1 MTFHVTMLDLVVVI
15 YIQYVSLDNKNNLG
29 KIQRKK
35 KEAES
40 SLDLSCFVT
49 NVTPSNLRYDSLGK
63 WCRKNVWRDDSKGKS
78 WTVDLKRKKSCPTTY
93 IKRGW
98 RSFCNANG
106 FRAGSFFTFKLF
118 QRGATLGL
126 RLFHRELE
134 EEAMPIEC
142 LSTEPDRNQNERSS
156 QIWKDSSS
164 PSQNRF
170 VTPYNIR
177 VSKLVRIFQNSDLG
191 MFYEI

>member
-1 MTFHVTMLDLVVVI
+1 MRANGLEKMCGEMILI
-15 YIQYVSLDNKNNLG
+15 
-29 KIQRKK
+29 
-35 KEAES
+35 EE
-40 SLDLSCFVT
+40 
-49 NVTPSNLRYDSLGK
+49 
-63 WCRKNVWRDDSKGKS
+63 KGRS
-78 WTVDLKRKKSCPTTY
+78 WTVDLKRKNSCPTTY

-118 QRGATLGL
+118 QRGGTLGL

-170 VTPYNIR
+170 VTVI
-177 VSKLVRIFQNSDLG
+177 NSYTLQHQS
-191 MFYEI
+191 I